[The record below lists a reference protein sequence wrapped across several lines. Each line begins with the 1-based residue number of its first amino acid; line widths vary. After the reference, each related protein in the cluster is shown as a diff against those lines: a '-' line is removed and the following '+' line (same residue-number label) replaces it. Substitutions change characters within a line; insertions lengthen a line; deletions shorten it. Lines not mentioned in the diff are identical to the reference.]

1 MAAMLAVENVRTET
15 GETIALLLEG
25 GKIAAIGPR
34 ATVDVPSHIPR
45 FDAEG
50 ALLLPPL
57 VDGHIHLDKTLIG
70 LPFIP
75 HIPGETV
82 AKRIDAEKQLRRTVA
97 LPVEKR
103 GGALLEKIA
112 ALGTLSVRS
121 HVDIDTEIGLKNLEA
136 VLSLKQSHG
145 HLVDIQTVAFPQSG
159 VLRDPGTA
167 DLLDAAISAGADLVG
182 GLDPAGIDD
191 DVTGHLDA
199 IFGVAAKHGVG
210 LDIHLHDGGALGA
223 FELRQIAGRT
233 MALGLQGKVN
243 VSHAF
248 CLGELDDADFG
259 KTAEALARAGVSI
272 MTSAPGSVPMPPVK
286 RLAASGVRL
295 FCASDNIRDAWSPF
309 GNGDMLERIGI
320 LCDRQDFRSDEDLA
334 KALLLATAA
343 PSEILGRPL
352 ALQVGAPADFI
363 LVPAASVAEAVA
375 ARPLDRTVF
384 RNGAVIARGGRLV
397 AMGA

>member
-1 MAAMLAVENVRTET
+1 MTAALVIENARTET
-15 GETIALLLEG
+15 GKTIALLLRDG
-25 GKIAAIGPR
+25 MIAAIGPDI
-34 ATVDVPSHIPR
+34 AAGADIAR

-82 AKRIDAEKQLRRTVA
+82 ARRIEAEKQLRRTVA
-97 LPVEKR
+97 LPVTKR

-112 ALGTLSVRS
+112 ALGTLAVRS
-121 HVDIDTEIGLKNLEA
+121 HVDIDTEIGLANLEA

-145 HLVDIQTVAFPQSG
+145 HLADIQTVAFPQSG

-182 GLDPAGIDD
+182 GLDPAGIDN

-199 IFGVAAKHGVG
+199 IFGVAGKHGVG

-223 FELRQIAGRT
+223 FELRQIAERT
-233 MALGLQGKVN
+233 VALGLEGKVN

-248 CLGELDDADFG
+248 CLGELSDGDFG
-259 KTAEALARAGVSI
+259 RTSDALAGAGVSI
-272 MTSAPGSVPMPPVK
+272 MTSAPGSVPMPPIK
-286 RLAASGVRL
+286 RLAASGVRV

-309 GNGDMLERIGI
+309 GNGDMLERVGM
-320 LCDRQDFRSDEDLA
+320 LCDRQDFRSDDDLVEA
-334 KALLLATAA
+334 FRLATSA
-343 PSEILGRPL
+343 PSEILGRPV
-352 ALQVGAPADFI
+352 ALQVGSPADFL
-363 LVPAASVAEAVA
+363 LVPASSVAEAVA
-375 ARPLDRTVF
+375 ARPLDRIVF
-384 RNGAVIARGGRLV
+384 RNGEMIARGGRLV
-397 AMGA
+397 AKSA